1 MNNFKRLSAIA
12 APLMR
17 PNIDT
22 DVIIR
27 IDRMVGNSIRGTLGQ
42 WCLAAWRYLPDGSED
57 PAFILNR
64 EPYRRAEILIAG
76 HNFGCGSSRE
86 PAVWAL
92 QEMGI
97 RAVIASGFGDIFYNN
112 CFQNGVLPVILD
124 EATVEQIARAVEE
137 SQGSGKVT
145 VDLEDGVVID
155 PNGGRHP
162 FQVEPRRRTA
172 LIEGLDEIGMTMRGH
187 DKIAAFQQRDR
198 ALRPWI
204 YFAGAKA

>member
-112 CFQNGVLPVILD
+112 CFQNGLLPVVLP
-124 EATVEQIARAVEE
+124 EEQVQKLAAQSESGNAR
-137 SQGSGKVT
+137 VT
-145 VDLEDGVVID
+145 VDLVRRVVIS
-155 PNGGRHP
+155 PRGEEMP
-162 FQVEPRRRTA
+162 FPIEDIRRDA
-172 LIEGLDEIGMTMRGH
+172 LLEGLDDIGLTLKY
-187 DKIAAFQQRDR
+187 DTAIAAFQAQDR
-198 ALRPWI
+198 AERPWI
-204 YFAGAKA
+204 WQPGA